1 MKLSRHL
8 EETLEKNLAALRA
21 HQSELFRLLMRSPL
35 HGCYETVTNGDG
47 QLTLARVDAAE
58 ELLPVMPGANPIGYA
73 RAVVSRIPDPPS
85 SVILAGAGDGMLL
98 AMLAARRADPVLVV
112 EPDPELL
119 LRAMQIHDLS
129 ADKGPIRDSR
139 FVWCVGPGWVGR
151 CRKLL
156 LDEPAHGTPIRAIR
170 GGSPRPEIE
179 SSLDRLATELARP
192 LAWIQDESPR
202 LA

>member
-1 MKLSRHL
+1 VKLSRHL

-21 HQSELFRLLMRSPL
+21 HQAELFRLLMRSPL

-47 QLTLARVDAAE
+47 QLTLARVDAVE

-73 RAVVSRIPDPPS
+73 RAVVSRMPDLPGP
-85 SVILAGAGDGMLL
+85 VILAGAGDGMLL
-98 AMLAARRADPVLVV
+98 AMMAARRTDSVLVV

-129 ADKGPIRDSR
+129 GDKGPIRDPR
-139 FVWCVGPGWVGR
+139 FVWCIGPGWMGR

-156 LDEPAHGTPIRAIR
+156 VEQPTLGAPMRAIR
-170 GGSPRPEIE
+170 GGSARPDIE
-179 SSLDRLATELARP
+179 PSLDRLAAELARP
-192 LAWIQDESPR
+192 LAWVQDENPR
-202 LA
+202 VA